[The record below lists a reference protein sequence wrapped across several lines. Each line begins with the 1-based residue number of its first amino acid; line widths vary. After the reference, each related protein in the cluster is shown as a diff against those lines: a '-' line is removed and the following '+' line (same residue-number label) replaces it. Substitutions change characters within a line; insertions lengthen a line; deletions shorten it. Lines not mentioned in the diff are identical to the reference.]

1 MSMIEQGELAA
12 LIERYAPEDG
22 TYAIHGDRA
31 SVIRVSKPSEPTHG
45 VLGAAVCVVAQ
56 GRKQVLSGGSV
67 LVYDAMNYL
76 VASVDLPVI
85 GQVVDASA
93 DEPFLCFRMNLNPA
107 VIGDLLLQLGGEPA
121 LAQEAG
127 PLVGAMAVSQVNPPL
142 LDAVMRMVRLIDTP
156 RDAAVLAPLIE
167 REILYRMLLG
177 DQGPRLA
184 QIARADG
191 RMRQV
196 KRAIGWITQHFNQPF
211 SIEEL
216 AAEARM
222 SPSALHRHF
231 KAVTALSPL
240 QYQKQIRLQEAR
252 KMILAQR
259 LDAGTAG
266 HAVGDDSPSQFSRE
280 YARLFGAPPLRDAAR
295 LRARPD
301 MLIDT

>member
-12 LIERYAPEDG
+12 LIERYAPVDG
-22 TYAIHGDRA
+22 TYEICGGRA
-31 SVIRVSKPSEPTHG
+31 SVIRVSQPSEPTHG
-45 VLGAAVCVVAQ
+45 VFGAAVCVVAQ
-56 GRKQVLSGGSV
+56 GRKQVLSGGAV
-67 LVYDAMNYL
+67 LVYDALNYL

-85 GQVVDASA
+85 GQVVDASPEA
-93 DEPFLCFRMNLNPA
+93 PYLCFRMTLDPA

-121 LAQEAG
+121 LAQDAG

-252 KMILAQR
+252 KLILAQR
-259 LDAGTAG
+259 LDAGSAG
-266 HAVGDDSPSQFSRE
+266 HAVGYDSPSQFSRE

-295 LRARPD
+295 LRSRPE
-301 MLIDT
+301 MLLDT

>member
-1 MSMIEQGELAA
+1 
-12 LIERYAPEDG
+12 
-22 TYAIHGDRA
+22 
-31 SVIRVSKPSEPTHG
+31 VF
-45 VLGAAVCVVAQ
+45 GAAVCVVAQ
-56 GRKQVLSGGSV
+56 GCKQVVSGGTT
-67 LVYDAMNYL
+67 LVYDAMRYL

-85 GQVVDASA
+85 GQVVEASP
-93 DEPFLCFRMNLNPA
+93 EVPYLCFRMSLDPEI
-107 VIGDLLLQLGGEPA
+107 IGDLLLQTGGEPA
-121 LAQEAG
+121 LAHDAG
-127 PLVGAMAVSQVNPPL
+127 PLVNAMAVSEVNPPL
-142 LDAVMRMVRLIDTP
+142 LDAVMRMVRLMETP
-156 RDAAVLAPLIE
+156 RDAAVLVPLIE

-196 KRAIGWITQHFNQPF
+196 RRAIGWIKQNFDQHF
-211 SIEEL
+211 SIDDL

-252 KMILAQR
+252 KLILAQR
-259 LDAGTAG
+259 LDAGSAG
-266 HAVGDDSPSQFSRE
+266 HAVGYDSASQFSRE
-280 YARLFGAPPLRDAAR
+280 YARLFGAPPLRDVAR

-301 MLIDT
+301 MLLDT

>member
-1 MSMIEQGELAA
+1 MVEQGELAA
-12 LIERYAPEDG
+12 LIERYAPVDG
-22 TYAIHGDRA
+22 AHEICDKA
-31 SVIRVSKPSEPTHG
+31 SVMRVSQPSEPTHG
-45 VLGAAVCVVAQ
+45 VFGAAVCVVAQ
-56 GRKQVLSGGSV
+56 GRKQVLSGGAV
-67 LVYDAMNYL
+67 LAYDAMNYL

-85 GQVVDASA
+85 GQVVDASP
-93 DEPFLCFRMNLNPA
+93 EQPYLCFKMNLDPA
-107 VIGDLLLQLGGEPA
+107 AIGDLLLQLGGEPA
-121 LAQEAG
+121 LAQDAG
-127 PLVGAMAVSQVNPPL
+127 PLVGGMAVSRVNPPL

-196 KRAIGWITQHFNQPF
+196 KRAIGWITQNFNQPF
-211 SIEEL
+211 SIDDL

-252 KMILAQR
+252 KLILAQR
-259 LDAGTAG
+259 LDAGSAG
-266 HAVGDDSPSQFSRE
+266 HAVGYDSASQFSRE
-280 YARLFGAPPLRDAAR
+280 YARMFGAPPLRDAAR

-301 MLIDT
+301 LLVET

>member
-1 MSMIEQGELAA
+1 MTEQRELAA

-22 TYAIHGDRA
+22 THDICGTGSAVVRI
-31 SVIRVSKPSEPTHG
+31 SQPTEPAHG
-45 VLGAAVCVVAQ
+45 VFGAAVCVVAQ
-56 GRKQVLSGGSV
+56 GRKQVISGGTT
-67 LVYDAMNYL
+67 LIYDALRYV

-85 GQVVDASA
+85 GQVVEAS
-93 DEPFLCFRMNLNPA
+93 PQIPYLCFRMELNPE
-107 VIGDLLLQLGGEPA
+107 VIGDLLLQTGGEGA
-121 LAQEAG
+121 LAVDAG
-127 PLVGAMAVSQVNPPL
+127 PLVNAMAVSEVNPPL
-142 LDAVMRMVRLIDTP
+142 LDAVMRMVRLMETP
-156 RDAAVLAPLIE
+156 REAAVLAPLIE

-196 KRAIGWITQHFNQPF
+196 RRAIGWIKQHFDQHF
-211 SIEEL
+211 SIEDL

-252 KMILAQR
+252 KLILVQR
-259 LDAGTAG
+259 LDAGSAG
-266 HAVGDDSPSQFSRE
+266 HAVGYDSASQFSRE
-280 YARLFGAPPLRDAAR
+280 YARLFGAPPLRDVAR
-295 LRARPD
+295 LRSRPD
-301 MLIDT
+301 MLVDN

>member
-1 MSMIEQGELAA
+1 MIGQGELAA
-12 LIERYAPEDG
+12 LIERYVPEDG
-22 TYAIHGDRA
+22 ACVISDKASVVRA
-31 SVIRVSKPSEPTHG
+31 SQPSEPTHG
-45 VLGAAVCVVAQ
+45 VFGAAVCVVAQ

-67 LVYDAMNYL
+67 LIYDAMNYL

-85 GQVVDASA
+85 GQIVEASF
-93 DEPFLCFRMNLNPA
+93 DEPYLSFRMDLDPA

-121 LAQEAG
+121 LAQDGG

-142 LDAVMRMVRLIDTP
+142 LDAVMRMVRLVETP

-196 KRAIGWITQHFNQPF
+196 KRAIGWIKDHFDQPF

-252 KMILAQR
+252 KLILAQR
-259 LDAGTAG
+259 LDAGSAG
-266 HAVGDDSPSQFSRE
+266 HAVGYDSASQFSRE

-295 LRARPD
+295 LRGRPD
-301 MLIDT
+301 MLVGT

>member
-1 MSMIEQGELAA
+1 MVEQGELAA

-22 TYAIHGDRA
+22 TYGVCGDKA

-45 VLGAAVCVVAQ
+45 VFGAAVCVVAQ
-56 GRKQVLSGGSV
+56 GRKQVLSGGAE

-85 GQVVDASA
+85 GQVVDASPE
-93 DEPFLCFRMNLNPA
+93 EPYLCFKMALDPA

-121 LAQEAG
+121 LAQDAG

-142 LDAVMRMVRLIDTP
+142 LDAVMRMVRLVETP

-196 KRAIGWITQHFNQPF
+196 KRAIGWIKQNFDQPF
-211 SIEEL
+211 SIEDL

-252 KMILAQR
+252 KLILAQR
-259 LDAGTAG
+259 LDAGSAG
-266 HAVGDDSPSQFSRE
+266 HAVGYDSASQFSRE

-295 LRARPD
+295 LRTRPD
-301 MLIDT
+301 MLLDT

>member
-1 MSMIEQGELAA
+1 M
-12 LIERYAPEDG
+12 
-22 TYAIHGDRA
+22 RA
-31 SVIRVSKPSEPTHG
+31 V
-45 VLGAAVCVVAQ
+45 
-56 GRKQVLSGGSV
+56 
-67 LVYDAMNYL
+67 
-76 VASVDLPVI
+76 
-85 GQVVDASA
+85 
-93 DEPFLCFRMNLNPA
+93 
-107 VIGDLLLQLGGEPA
+107 
-121 LAQEAG
+121 
-127 PLVGAMAVSQVNPPL
+127 AVSQVNPPL

-252 KMILAQR
+252 KLILAQR
-259 LDAGTAG
+259 LDAGAAG
-266 HAVGDDSPSQFSRE
+266 HAVGYDSPSQFSRE

-295 LRARPD
+295 LRGRPD
-301 MLIDT
+301 MLLDT

>member
-1 MSMIEQGELAA
+1 MIEQGELAA
-12 LIERYAPEDG
+12 LIERYVPEDG
-22 TYAIHGDRA
+22 AREIGGKA
-31 SVIRVSKPSEPTHG
+31 SILRISHPTEPSHG
-45 VLGAAVCVVAQ
+45 VFGAAVCVVAR
-56 GRKQVLSGGSV
+56 GRKQVLSGGAV

-85 GQVVDASA
+85 GQVVDASP
-93 DEPFLCFRMNLNPA
+93 EQPYLCFKMTLDPA

-121 LAQEAG
+121 LAQDAG
-127 PLVGAMAVSQVNPPL
+127 PLIGAMAVSSVNPPL
-142 LDAVMRMVRLIDTP
+142 LDAVMRMVRLLDAP

-196 KRAIGWITQHFNQPF
+196 KRAIGWIQQHFAQPF

-231 KAVTALSPL
+231 KSVTALSPL

-252 KMILAQR
+252 KLILAQR
-259 LDAGTAG
+259 LDAGSAG
-266 HAVGDDSPSQFSRE
+266 HAVGYDSPSQFSRE

-295 LRARPD
+295 LRTRPD
-301 MLIDT
+301 MLLET

>member
-1 MSMIEQGELAA
+1 
-12 LIERYAPEDG
+12 
-22 TYAIHGDRA
+22 
-31 SVIRVSKPSEPTHG
+31 VF
-45 VLGAAVCVVAQ
+45 GAAVCVVAQ

-67 LVYDAMNYL
+67 LVYDALNYV

-85 GQVVDASA
+85 GQVVEASPEA
-93 DEPFLCFRMNLNPA
+93 PYLSFRMTLDPA

-121 LAQEAG
+121 LAQDAG
-127 PLVGAMAVSQVNPPL
+127 PLIGAMAVSQVNPPL

-252 KMILAQR
+252 KLILAQR
-259 LDAGTAG
+259 LDAGSAG
-266 HAVGDDSPSQFSRE
+266 HAVGYDSPSQFSRE

-295 LRARPD
+295 LRSRPD
-301 MLIDT
+301 MLLET

>member
-1 MSMIEQGELAA
+1 MIEQGELAA
-12 LIERYAPEDG
+12 LIERYVPEDG
-22 TYAIHGDRA
+22 AREIGDKA
-31 SVIRVSKPSEPTHG
+31 SILRISHPTEPSHG
-45 VLGAAVCVVAQ
+45 VFGAAVCVVAR
-56 GRKQVLSGGSV
+56 GRKQVLSGGAV

-85 GQVVDASA
+85 GQVVDASP
-93 DEPFLCFRMNLNPA
+93 DQPYLCFKMTLDPT

-121 LAQEAG
+121 LAQDAG
-127 PLVGAMAVSQVNPPL
+127 PLIGAMAVSSVNPPL
-142 LDAVMRMVRLIDTP
+142 LDAVMRMVRLLDAP
-156 RDAAVLAPLIE
+156 RDASVLAPLIE

-196 KRAIGWITQHFNQPF
+196 KRAIGWIQQHFDQPF

-252 KMILAQR
+252 KLILAQR
-259 LDAGTAG
+259 LDAGSAG
-266 HAVGDDSPSQFSRE
+266 HAVGYDSPSQFSRE

-295 LRARPD
+295 LRSRPD
-301 MLIDT
+301 MLLET

>member
-1 MSMIEQGELAA
+1 
-12 LIERYAPEDG
+12 YAPADG
-22 TYAIHGDRA
+22 SYEICGERA
-31 SVIRVSKPSEPTHG
+31 AVTRYSQPTEPTHG
-45 VLGAAVCVVAQ
+45 VFGPAVCVVAQ
-56 GRKQVLSGGSV
+56 GRKQVMSGGAT
-67 LVYDAMNYL
+67 LIYDPMRYL

-85 GQVVDASA
+85 GQVVEAS
-93 DEPFLCFRMNLNPA
+93 PQVPYLCFRLSLDPEM
-107 VIGDLLLQLGGEPA
+107 IGDLLLQTGGEPA
-121 LAQEAG
+121 LAADAG

-142 LDAVMRMVRLIDTP
+142 LDAVIRMVRLMETP

-196 KRAIGWITQHFNQPF
+196 RRAIGWIKRHFDQPF
-211 SIEEL
+211 RMEDL

-252 KMILAQR
+252 KLILAQR
-259 LDAGTAG
+259 LDAGSAG
-266 HAVGDDSPSQFSRE
+266 HAVGYDSASQFSRE

-295 LRARPD
+295 LRSRPD
-301 MLIDT
+301 MLLDT

>member
-1 MSMIEQGELAA
+1 MVEQGELAA

-22 TYAIHGDRA
+22 FYDICGDKA
-31 SVIRVSKPSEPTHG
+31 SVVRVSKPSEPTHG
-45 VLGAAVCVVAQ
+45 VFGAAVCVVAQ
-56 GRKQVLSGGSV
+56 GRKKVLAGGSV
-67 LVYDAMNYL
+67 LVYDAMHYL

-85 GQVVDASA
+85 GQVVDASPE
-93 DEPFLCFRMNLNPA
+93 EPYLCFRMTLDPA

-121 LAQEAG
+121 LAQDAG

-156 RDAAVLAPLIE
+156 RDAAILAPLIE

-196 KRAIGWITQHFNQPF
+196 KRAIGWIQQNFDQPF
-211 SIEEL
+211 SIEDL

-252 KMILAQR
+252 KLILVQR
-259 LDAGTAG
+259 LDAGSAG
-266 HAVGDDSPSQFSRE
+266 HAVGYDSASQFSRE

-295 LRARPD
+295 LRSRPD
-301 MLIDT
+301 MLLDT

>member
-1 MSMIEQGELAA
+1 MIEQGELAA

-22 TYAIHGDRA
+22 SYDICGGDKA
-31 SVIRVSKPSEPTHG
+31 SVVRASKPSEPTHG
-45 VLGAAVCVVAQ
+45 VFGAAVCVVAQ
-56 GRKQVLSGGSV
+56 GRKQVLAGGAV
-67 LVYDAMNYL
+67 LAYDAMNYL

-85 GQVVDASA
+85 GQVVEASPE
-93 DEPFLCFRMNLNPA
+93 EPYLCFKMTLDPA
-107 VIGDLLLQLGGEPA
+107 VIGDLLLQLGGEQA
-121 LAQEAG
+121 LAQDAG

-196 KRAIGWITQHFNQPF
+196 KRAIGWIKQNFDQPF
-211 SIEEL
+211 SIEDL

-252 KMILAQR
+252 KLILVQR
-259 LDAGTAG
+259 LDAGSAG
-266 HAVGDDSPSQFSRE
+266 HAVGYDSASQFSRE

-295 LRARPD
+295 LRSRPD
-301 MLIDT
+301 MLLDT

>member
-22 TYAIHGDRA
+22 TYAIHGDKA

-56 GRKQVLSGGSV
+56 GRKQVLSGGAV

-85 GQVVDASA
+85 GQVVDASP

-107 VIGDLLLQLGGEPA
+107 VIGDLLLQLGGEP
-121 LAQEAG
+121 AQEAG

-266 HAVGDDSPSQFSRE
+266 HAVGYDSPSQFSRE

-301 MLIDT
+301 MLVDT

>member
-1 MSMIEQGELAA
+1 
-12 LIERYAPEDG
+12 
-22 TYAIHGDRA
+22 
-31 SVIRVSKPSEPTHG
+31 
-45 VLGAAVCVVAQ
+45 
-56 GRKQVLSGGSV
+56 
-67 LVYDAMNYL
+67 MNYL

-85 GQVVDASA
+85 GQVVDASP
-93 DEPFLCFRMNLNPA
+93 EHPYLCFRMTLDPA

-121 LAQEAG
+121 LAQDAG

-142 LDAVMRMVRLIDTP
+142 LDAVMRMVRLIENP
-156 RDAAVLAPLIE
+156 REAAVLAPLIE

-196 KRAIGWITQHFNQPF
+196 KRAIGWIQSHFDQPF
-211 SIEEL
+211 SIDDL

-252 KMILAQR
+252 KLILAQR
-259 LDAGTAG
+259 LDAGSAG
-266 HAVGDDSPSQFSRE
+266 HAVGYDSASQFSRE
-280 YARLFGAPPLRDAAR
+280 YARMFGAPPLRDAAR

-301 MLIDT
+301 LLVEP

>member
-1 MSMIEQGELAA
+1 MIEQGELAA
-12 LIERYAPEDG
+12 LIERYAPADG
-22 TYAIHGDRA
+22 TYDICASA
-31 SVIRVSKPSEPTHG
+31 SVVRVSQPSEPTHG
-45 VLGAAVCVVAQ
+45 VFGAAVCVVAQ
-56 GRKQVLSGGSV
+56 GRKQVLSGGAV
-67 LVYDAMNYL
+67 LAYDAMNYL

-85 GQVVDASA
+85 GQVVDASP
-93 DEPFLCFRMNLNPA
+93 EQPYLCFRMTLDPA

-121 LAQEAG
+121 LAQDAG

-142 LDAVMRMVRLIDTP
+142 LDAVMRMVRLIENP
-156 RDAAVLAPLIE
+156 REAAVPAPLIE

-177 DQGPRLA
+177 DQRPRLA

-196 KRAIGWITQHFNQPF
+196 KRAIGWIQSHFDQPF
-211 SIEEL
+211 SIDDL

-252 KMILAQR
+252 KLILAQR
-259 LDAGTAG
+259 LDAGSAG
-266 HAVGDDSPSQFSRE
+266 HAVGYDSASQFSRE
-280 YARLFGAPPLRDAAR
+280 YARMFGAPPLRDAAR

-301 MLIDT
+301 LLVEP

>member
-1 MSMIEQGELAA
+1 MDGQSELAA
-12 LIERYAPEDG
+12 LIERYAPADG
-22 TYAIHGDRA
+22 TYEICSERMAVVRH
-31 SVIRVSKPSEPTHG
+31 SQPTEPTHG
-45 VLGAAVCVVAQ
+45 VFGAAVCVVAQ
-56 GRKQVLSGGSV
+56 GRKQVMSGGAT
-67 LVYDAMNYL
+67 LIYDPMRYL

-85 GQVVDASA
+85 GQVVEASPQT
-93 DEPFLCFRMNLNPA
+93 PFLCFRLSLDPE
-107 VIGDLLLQLGGEPA
+107 VIGDLLLQTGGEPA
-121 LAQEAG
+121 LAAGAG
-127 PLVGAMAVSQVNPPL
+127 PLVGAMAVSEVNPPL
-142 LDAVMRMVRLIDTP
+142 LDAVMRMVRLMETP

-196 KRAIGWITQHFNQPF
+196 RRAIGWIKRHFDQPF
-211 SIEEL
+211 RMEDL

-252 KMILAQR
+252 KLILAQR
-259 LDAGTAG
+259 LDAGSAG
-266 HAVGDDSPSQFSRE
+266 HAVGYDSASQFSRE

-295 LRARPD
+295 LRSRPD
-301 MLIDT
+301 MLLDT

>member
-1 MSMIEQGELAA
+1 MDGQSELAA
-12 LIERYAPEDG
+12 LIERYAPADG
-22 TYAIHGDRA
+22 SYEICGERA
-31 SVIRVSKPSEPTHG
+31 AVTRYSQPTEPTHG
-45 VLGAAVCVVAQ
+45 VFGPAVCVVAQ
-56 GRKQVLSGGSV
+56 GRKQVMSGGAT
-67 LVYDAMNYL
+67 LIYDPMRYL

-85 GQVVDASA
+85 GQVVEAS
-93 DEPFLCFRMNLNPA
+93 PQVPYLCFRLSLDPEM
-107 VIGDLLLQLGGEPA
+107 IGDLLLQTGGEPA
-121 LAQEAG
+121 LAADAG

-142 LDAVMRMVRLIDTP
+142 LDAVIRMVRLMETP

-196 KRAIGWITQHFNQPF
+196 RRAIGWIKRHFDQPF
-211 SIEEL
+211 RMEDL

-252 KMILAQR
+252 KLILAQR
-259 LDAGTAG
+259 LDAGSAG
-266 HAVGDDSPSQFSRE
+266 HAVGYDSASQFSRE

-295 LRARPD
+295 LRSRPD
-301 MLIDT
+301 MLLDT

>member
-1 MSMIEQGELAA
+1 MIEQGALAA
-12 LIERYAPEDG
+12 LIERYVPEDG
-22 TYAIHGDRA
+22 TQEIGDKA
-31 SVIRVSKPSEPTHG
+31 AVIRISKPTEPAHG
-45 VLGAAVCVVAQ
+45 VFGAAVCVVAQ
-56 GRKQVLSGGSV
+56 GRKQVLSGGAM

-85 GQVVDASA
+85 GQVVEASA
-93 DEPFLCFRMNLNPA
+93 DEPYLCFRMNLDPV

-121 LAQEAG
+121 LAQDAG
-127 PLVGAMAVSQVNPPL
+127 PLVGAMAVCEVNPPL
-142 LDAVMRMVRLIDTP
+142 LDAVTRMVRLIDTP

-177 DQGPRLA
+177 EQGPRLA

-196 KRAIGWITQHFNQPF
+196 KRAIGWIQQHFAQPF
-211 SIEEL
+211 SIDEL

-259 LDAGTAG
+259 LDAGSAG
-266 HAVGDDSPSQFSRE
+266 HAVGYDSASQFSRE

-301 MLIDT
+301 MLVET